1 MRILVV
7 EDDHNIADVIRRGLV
22 EQHYSVDV
30 ASDGLVG
37 VEHALCNDYDL
48 VILDVM
54 LPRLNGWGVCKRL
67 RDEHLETPILMLTAM
82 GSPNDVIQGLDQ
94 GADDYLTKP
103 FDFGILMA
111 RVRSLTRRHSEQK
124 TAEIHVAD
132 LSINTAKRTVIR
144 SGRPINLTAKEF
156 ALLEYFVLHKGKLLT
171 REAIGE
177 HVWDLNFDP
186 RSNVIESLMRC
197 LRQKIDRDQE
207 LPLIHTVR
215 GAGYRFD
222 DYGAQ

>member
-22 EQHYSVDV
+22 EQHYSVDI
-30 ASDGLVG
+30 ADDGLMG

-54 LPRLNGWGVCKRL
+54 LPRLNGWGVCKRI
-67 RDEHLETPILMLTAM
+67 RDEHLKTPILMLTAL

-132 LSINTAKRTVIR
+132 LSIDTARRTVVR
-144 SGRPINLTAKEF
+144 NGRPINLTAKEF

-197 LRQKIDRDQE
+197 LRQKIDKDHE

>member
-30 ASDGLVG
+30 AGDGLMG

-67 RDEHLETPILMLTAM
+67 RDEHLKTPILMLTAM
-82 GSPNDVIQGLDQ
+82 ASPNDVIQGLDQ

-111 RVRSLTRRHSEQK
+111 RVRSLTRRRSEQK

-132 LSINTAKRTVIR
+132 LSINTAKRTVAR
-144 SGRPINLTAKEF
+144 NGRPINLTAKEF

-222 DYGAQ
+222 DYGAG